1 MIDLRCPTPKCDRVY
16 HADDAHIGKSLKCT
30 VCGAI
35 IPILKPGFL
44 MGEQT
49 AYATPLSTKDRQKFH
64 QQNLANRSSRTW
76 AYLMVAVSAILF
88 SAFYIYKI
96 RLIASDGLRKTPQ
109 NQMSNVAAG
118 RGQGGAIV
126 LQPDEVSQAPADNNA
141 PGPQTLTPIPDD
153 DSPHTLTPIYATPAP
168 TAQAPTTTSTAR
180 MYTIPMESGSTGKM
194 YSIPVEDSQSH
205 NTGQFHAEEVA
216 HSRGTKNSTLKTHRD
231 LGVDVAIPIYP
242 HISLMSGPDSAATRI
257 RTVSDRDMLALIN
270 PKPQSGWYDV
280 IDVPLGKEGWVQ
292 ENDVRV
298 SLTTHQM
305 NVAKFQEEYTGSNA
319 APSVTIINQTHRNL
333 TLKIGKTQYAIRSES
348 SLSISIPSGIFRYYA
363 SAPAAIPAI
372 GEREFKRS
380 YRYSW
385 EFWVEPNI
393 VAIP

>member
-64 QQNLANRSSRTW
+64 QQNLANRPSRTW
-76 AYLMVAVSAILF
+76 AYLIVAVLAILS
-88 SAFYIYKI
+88 SAFYVYKSRSI
-96 RLIASDGLRKTPQ
+96 STDRPRETPQ
-109 NQMSNVAAG
+109 NQMSNGAPDQ
-118 RGQGGAIV
+118 GQGGAIV
-126 LQPDEVSQAPADNNA
+126 LQPDEVSQ
-141 PGPQTLTPIPDD
+141 
-153 DSPHTLTPIYATPAP
+153 S
-168 TAQAPTTTSTAR
+168 R
-180 MYTIPMESGSTGKM
+180 
-194 YSIPVEDSQSH
+194 
-205 NTGQFHAEEVA
+205 NTGQFQTEEGA

-242 HISLMSGPDSAATRI
+242 HISLMSEPDSAATRI

-270 PKPQSGWYDV
+270 RKPQSGWYDV

-333 TLKIGKTQYAIRSES
+333 TLKIGETQYAIRSES